1 MLTPSLV
8 TPAMLLVGPLG
19 FAVGSAVFL
28 AGPVVAA
35 VGPAKVLFRTPV
47 VVDG

>member
-28 AGPVVAA
+28 AGPVRSEERR
-35 VGPAKVLFRTPV
+35 VGKEC
-47 VVDG
+47 